1 MIEDNIIN
9 PMAKSLRRKKIDK
22 LLSEMSPEAKA
33 KLEEI
38 ALRQTYAKEMSTED
52 QKILEGVAEIIR
64 QENER

>member
-1 MIEDNIIN
+1 
-9 PMAKSLRRKKIDK
+9 MAKTLRRKKIDK

-38 ALRQTYAKEMSTED
+38 ALRQTYAKEMSEED
-52 QKILEGVAEIIR
+52 KRILEGVAEVIR

>member
-1 MIEDNIIN
+1 
-9 PMAKSLRRKKIDK
+9 
-22 LLSEMSPEAKA
+22 MSPEAKA